1 MQELLID
8 GPGKNALSSEL
19 MTSLRERIEAA
30 GDAPLLLRGANGAF
44 SAGLDLK
51 EVVSLDP
58 TGMDAF
64 LRRLEALMA
73 TLFHYP
79 GPTVACLDGHAIAGG
94 CILALCCDRI
104 VCAPQPKLRIGLNE
118 GALGLRFP
126 PTVFSIVRHRVA
138 PRYLDEVVLG
148 AGLYSPEDAL
158 RVGLVDELAADPL
171 ATSQAWLERLASH
184 PPAAYAAIKRDLKP
198 DARPNEATLSAYLE
212 EALPMWTGDAL
223 KNRLRA
229 VLGR

>member
-118 GALGLRFP
+118 AALGLRFP
-126 PTVFSIVRHRVA
+126 PTVFTIVRHRVA
-138 PRYLDEVVLG
+138 PRYLDEIVLG
-148 AGLYSPEDAL
+148 AALYGPEDAL

-171 ATSQAWLERLASH
+171 ATSQAWLERLAGH

-198 DARPNEATLSAYLE
+198 DARPNEATLGAYLE

-223 KNRLRA
+223 KSRLRA